1 MCLKF
6 HNMNPWCFLAC
17 QLDQRVS
24 ILVYLPVRVVI
35 ERTFA
40 LEIARMSAFLA
51 SLDCGEKDSD
61 SEEDEAGEMHD
72 GKFDMI
78 PEL

>member
-1 MCLKF
+1 MMPL
-6 HNMNPWCFLAC
+6 CFLAS

-24 ILVYLPVRVVI
+24 NLVSLLVKAVI

-51 SLDCGEKDSD
+51 SLDCSEHESE
-61 SEEDEAGEMHD
+61 SEEDDAGEMHFEN
-72 GKFDMI
+72 FDDT
-78 PEL
+78 